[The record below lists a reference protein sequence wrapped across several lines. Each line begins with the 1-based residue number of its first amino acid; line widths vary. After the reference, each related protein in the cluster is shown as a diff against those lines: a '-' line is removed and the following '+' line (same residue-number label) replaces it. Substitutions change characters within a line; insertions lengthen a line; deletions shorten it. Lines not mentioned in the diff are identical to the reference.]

1 MMQSYDLLLK
11 GGRVLDPSQ
20 DMDGLAD
27 VAIKAGRIAE
37 VRPLI
42 PIESAKQ
49 VIDVAGKLIT
59 PGLIDMHVHVY
70 PGVASELSL
79 DADEHCLPNGV
90 TTVTDAGSA
99 GAYTIGG
106 LRRYVIER
114 SRTRILAWLH
124 ISSIGMISNGL
135 SLPELGWLPL
145 VNVDRCV
152 KAAEENRDILVG
164 IKVRLSRF
172 VVRDVGIA
180 PFYLALEAAERAGM
194 PLMVHVGD
202 TPAPLTEILDH
213 LRPGDVLTHTYQ
225 AVGGHEI
232 LDGGKSFRYM
242 PTLVKG
248 ASTTLLDAA
257 GNVIPAAWAA
267 RQRGVLMDVGHGSNS
282 FSFDVFRPAFAQG
295 FPPDTIGSDL
305 HQMSVNGPVFSLLS
319 VMSRILCMGM
329 SLREVITA
337 VTARPAKYLGLAPE
351 IGTLRP
357 GACADVAVLE
367 LQRGEYEY
375 RDGSSNALRG
385 EWQLFPHLTVRAG
398 QTIAPPPR
406 AASR

>member
-1 MMQSYDLLLK
+1 
-11 GGRVLDPSQ
+11 
-20 DMDGLAD
+20 MDGLAD

-37 VRPLI
+37 VRPFI
-42 PIESAKQ
+42 PAESARQ
-49 VIDVAGKLIT
+49 VVDVAGKLVT
-59 PGLIDMHVHVY
+59 PGLIDVHVHVY

-79 DADEHCLPNGV
+79 DADEYCLPNGV

-106 LRRYVIER
+106 LRRYVIEP

-145 VNVDRCV
+145 ANVDRCV

-213 LRPGDVLTHTYQ
+213 MRPGDVLTHTYQ

-232 LDGGKSFRYM
+232 LDGGKSFRYK

-248 ASTTLLDAA
+248 ASTTLLDAD
-257 GNVIPAAWAA
+257 GKVIPAAWAA
-267 RQRGVLMDVGHGSNS
+267 RERGVLMDVGHGSNS

-329 SLREVITA
+329 SLCDVIAAT
-337 VTARPAKYLGLAPE
+337 TIRPAKYLGLAPE
-351 IGTLRP
+351 IGSLRP

-367 LQRGEYEY
+367 LRRGEFEY

-398 QTIAPPPR
+398 QTIAPPQAPASS
-406 AASR
+406 AAAAQKG